1 MENSST
7 TGRELQL
14 SRLLNAPRELVW
26 EVFTN
31 PEHIKNWWGPNGF
44 TNSIFKMDIR
54 PGGEWDFIM
63 HGPDGTD
70 YKNYNIF
77 KEITKPGRIVYEHVS
92 APKHITTI
100 TLEEQ
105 DGKTMLKWHMLFE
118 SKEQF
123 EQVLK
128 TFKADEGLK
137 ENIARLEE
145 YLSNKK
151 DGSFK
156 IERTI
161 NASVEKVWLALTDKK
176 AMKEWYF
183 DVSAFEPTVG
193 FEFEF
198 KGQGHK
204 EEQYL
209 HLCKILEAIPY
220 KKISYSWRYDG
231 HPGYSVVS
239 FELLEEGD
247 QTRVTLTHEELD
259 TFPENNADFAKES
272 FAEGWTYL
280 LGTALPKFAAI

>member
-1 MENSST
+1 MENSNT

-14 SRLLNAPRELVW
+14 SRLLHAPRELVW

-70 YKNYNIF
+70 YKNHNIF
-77 KEITKPGRIVYEHVS
+77 KEIEKPGRIVYEHVS
-92 APKHITTI
+92 APKHVTTI

-105 DGKTMLKWHMLFE
+105 DGKTMLKWHMVFE

-123 EQVLK
+123 EQVVK

-137 ENIARLEE
+137 QNIARLEN
-145 YLSNKK
+145 YISNKK

-156 IERTI
+156 IQRTI
-161 NASVEKVWLALTDKK
+161 NARVEKVWLALTDKK

-183 DVSAFEPTVG
+183 DVSAFEPESG

-204 EEQYL
+204 GEQYL

-247 QTRVTLTHEELD
+247 QTMVTLTHEGLD

-280 LGTALPKFAAI
+280 LGTALPKFAAL